1 MFLSRNILWYKQDR
15 VCIRKQVSGYLS
27 SILEVTLLTNSP
39 SRLKIWK
46 ESQHFVELHVPMLC
60 LNANNYHRLFESPFF
75 LPIYAFSLYGTTS
88 AAANRHPFPFKYIKQ
103 GFSYYAWAV
112 CLLPRGKTSAP
123 VRQSLSWQPTNF
135 LSKLSKLLKV
145 CFVRFEV
152 FMFLTYGLS

>member
-46 ESQHFVELHVPMLC
+46 ESQHFVELCQGFASMLTIIAGFS
-60 LNANNYHRLFESPFF
+60 NRLFF
-75 LPIYAFSLYGTTS
+75 LLIYAFSLYGTTS

>member
-1 MFLSRNILWYKQDR
+1 MYPKTGQWISFKYIGSHTPYKLSLTTERD
-15 VCIRKQVSGYLS
+15 
-27 SILEVTLLTNSP
+27 LEGIPTFCGT
-39 SRLKIWK
+39 
-46 ESQHFVELHVPMLC
+46 VPMLC
-60 LNANNYHRLFESPFF
+60 LNANNYRRLLESPFF
-75 LPIYAFSLYGTTS
+75 LLIYAFSLYGTTS

-103 GFSYYAWAV
+103 GLSYYAWAV

>member
-1 MFLSRNILWYKQDR
+1 MYPKTGQWISFKYIGSHTPYKLSLTTED
-15 VCIRKQVSGYLS
+15 
-27 SILEVTLLTNSP
+27 LEGIPAFCGT
-39 SRLKIWK
+39 
-46 ESQHFVELHVPMLC
+46 VPRLC
-60 LNANNYHRLFESPFF
+60 LNANNYRRLLESPFF
-75 LPIYAFSLYGTTS
+75 LLIYAFSLYGTTS

-103 GFSYYAWAV
+103 GLSYYAWAV